1 MPGQDGP
8 PTLLTWL
15 RARSDD
21 QLVTLL
27 QRRADLAL
35 PAPGDFMTLA
45 ARVGVRMSVQ
55 RAVDGLD
62 QFCLRTL
69 EALTLATAPRT
80 PEQVATLLGHQGDD
94 PAVLDALDQITALAL
109 AWHDGDGLR
118 PLPSVIEVLGPYPG
132 GIGRPA
138 ADLLR
143 AVPDSALASIL
154 RAVGGDEPAASGPTV
169 SPAAVLAARLGD
181 PVQLASALSALGEDE
196 HAVLQRLNAGAPAGQ
211 LRGAYVAGEPRGE
224 DSPGRTLVARGLLV
238 PIDAGAVE
246 LPREVGLA
254 LRGGRPWGVVATE
267 APPIAA
273 LAPAARSVEAS
284 AATEVLTAL
293 RMVDELAI
301 TWSANPPSSLR
312 AGGIGVRDLRRTAKD
327 LAITEQVA
335 ALLVEIAAAAGLIAL
350 SSGASPVWIPSDAYD
365 DWTAMDAPRQWVVIA
380 QAWLEMGRRPGL
392 VGRPG
397 QRERVVAALSP
408 DVGRATVEQSRRHV
422 LGVLAQAP
430 PEAAI
435 LDTDS
440 VLARLAW
447 ESPRKAAEHATLAR
461 EVLGEAATLGVTGA
475 GGLASFARSLI
486 AGAPDTALAQ
496 LQGALPPPVEQ
507 FLLQPDLT
515 AVVPGPPTPQLRA
528 MLQLL
533 GDLES
538 HGGASVYRISEATIR
553 RALDTGRSG
562 VDLRAFLATGSRTPV
577 PQALGYLIDD
587 VARRHGALRAGSALS
602 YLRCDDP
609 ALLDRVLLER
619 RTVGLDL
626 RRLAPTVAV
635 CGTDVGQVLEVLRV
649 AGFTPMAEGAD
660 GLVLV
665 SGPSAVRSSDR
676 PRRRE
681 PVTVRR
687 TAPDQLAANVTRMR
701 AGDRIL
707 SGAPTSAG
715 VAGLPPI
722 PGVTSARNLELLRDA
737 IRGARAVGL
746 AMAESEG
753 TITARLLEPIS
764 LGGGAVRGYDPRS
777 RDRLVSYPLHRI
789 TSVLDLGPV
798 EAQLPGGADSGRGSA
813 RSGSD
818 WEDVTSD

>member
-1 MPGQDGP
+1 MPGHDVP
-8 PTLLTWL
+8 ATLLTWL
-15 RARSDD
+15 RARSDE

-27 QRRADLAL
+27 ALRPDLAL
-35 PAPGDFMTLA
+35 PAPGDLMTLA

-62 QFCLRTL
+62 QFTLRTL
-69 EALTLATAPRT
+69 EALTLAAAPRT
-80 PEQVATLLGHQGDD
+80 PEGIAALLGHRGDD
-94 PAVLDALDQITALAL
+94 PAVLDALERITALGL
-109 AWHDGDGLR
+109 AWHDGAGLR
-118 PLPSVIEVLGPYPG
+118 RLASVVEVLGAYPG

-143 AVPDSALASIL
+143 AVPDSALRSIL
-154 RAVGGDEPAASGPTV
+154 RAVGLRDDEPA
-169 SPAAVLAARLGD
+169 PAATLAARLDD
-181 PVQLASALSALGEDE
+181 PALIAAALTTLSDDE
-196 HAVLQRLNAGAPAGQ
+196 RAVLERLGDGAPAGQ
-211 LRGAYVAGEPRGE
+211 LRGAFVAAEPGGE
-224 DSPGRTLVARGLLV
+224 DSPGRALVARGLLI

-254 LRGGRPWGVVATE
+254 LRGGLPWGVVATE
-267 APPIAA
+267 APPIAV
-273 LAPAARSVEAS
+273 LAPGARDVEAS

-293 RMVDELAI
+293 RMIDELAL
-301 TWSANPPSSLR
+301 TWSGNPPTSLR

-327 LAITEQVA
+327 LATTEPVA
-335 ALLVEIAAAAGLIAL
+335 ALLVEVAACAGLIAL
-350 SSGASPVWIPSDAYD
+350 SSGVTPGWIPSDAYD
-365 DWTAMDAPRQWVVIA
+365 DWTAMDAPRQWVTVA

-392 VGRPG
+392 IGGPG

-422 LGVLAQAP
+422 LATLAQAP
-430 PEAAI
+430 PDAAI
-435 LDTDS
+435 TDIDS

-447 ESPRKAAEHATLAR
+447 ESPRKAPEHATLAR
-461 EVLGEAATLGVTGA
+461 EVLGEAAALGVTGA
-475 GGLASFARSLI
+475 GGLAGFARSLI
-486 AGAPDTALAQ
+486 AGAPDTAMAQ
-496 LQGALPPPVEQ
+496 LQGALPAPVEQ

-538 HGGASVYRISEATIR
+538 SGGASVYRISEATIR
-553 RALDTGRSG
+553 RALDSG
-562 VDLRAFLATGSRTPV
+562 HSGADLRAFLSGGSRTPL

-587 VARRHGALRAGSALS
+587 VARRHGVLRTGSALA
-602 YLRCDDP
+602 YLRCDDA

-619 RTVGLDL
+619 RSAPLGL

-635 CGTDVGQVLEVLRV
+635 CAGDVGRVLEVLRI
-649 AGFTPMAEGAD
+649 AGFAPMAEGDD

-665 SGPSAVRSSDR
+665 AGPSAARSTDR

-681 PVTVRR
+681 AVTVRR
-687 TAPDQLAANVTRMR
+687 TARDQLAGNVARMR

-707 SGAPTSAG
+707 SGAPTSGG

-722 PGVTSARNLELLRDA
+722 PGVTSARTLELLRDA

-753 TITARLLEPIS
+753 TITARMLEPIS
-764 LGGGAVRGYDPRS
+764 LGGGAVRGYDPRA
-777 RDRLVSYPLHRI
+777 RDRLISYPLHRI

-798 EAQLPGGADSGRGSA
+798 EGHLGGGGGNGGSA

-818 WEDVTSD
+818 WEDVPSD